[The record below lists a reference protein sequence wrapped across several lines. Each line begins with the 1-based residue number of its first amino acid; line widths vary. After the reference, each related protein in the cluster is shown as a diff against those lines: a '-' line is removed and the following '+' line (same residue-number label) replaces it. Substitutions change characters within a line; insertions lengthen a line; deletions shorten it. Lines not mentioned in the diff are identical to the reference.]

1 MQTLDKNKM
10 KEIPPGNTVTQ
21 IKDFRDSSSR
31 KPYPVHY
38 SLILPTFIQQS
49 HKSMNQY
56 FSHPGVAA
64 YRAGWFLLDAG
75 SNFYHK

>member
-10 KEIPPGNTVTQ
+10 REIPPGNTVTQ

-38 SLILPTFIQQS
+38 PIIQPGHFVRTVPYIL
-49 HKSMNQY
+49 
-56 FSHPGVAA
+56 
-64 YRAGWFLLDAG
+64 
-75 SNFYHK
+75 